1 LSTPATQNHMHSKN
15 RRGGKLNRAR
25 VMLAD
30 DNELVVRKVTALLAL
45 VFDVVG
51 IARTGEEMVSEATRL
66 DPDVIIADIT
76 MPVFTGIEAARR
88 IREAGLRARV
98 VFLTIHKEEEF
109 VEACFQEGALG
120 YVVKT
125 QLKADLI
132 PAINAAIAGESFI
145 SPALAP

>member
-1 LSTPATQNHMHSKN
+1 V
-15 RRGGKLNRAR
+15 NRAR
-25 VMLAD
+25 VMVAD
-30 DNELVVRKVTALLAL
+30 DNELVVRKVTALLAS

-51 IARTGEEMVSEATRL
+51 VARNGEEMVSEATRL

-88 IREAGLRARV
+88 IRETGLKARI

-120 YVVKT
+120 FVVKT
-125 QLKADLI
+125 QVKSDLI
-132 PAINAAIAGESFI
+132 PAINAAIAGESFV
-145 SPALAP
+145 SRALAP

>member
-1 LSTPATQNHMHSKN
+1 V
-15 RRGGKLNRAR
+15 NRAR
-25 VMLAD
+25 VMVAD
-30 DNELVVRKVTALLAL
+30 DNELVVKKVTALLAL

-88 IREAGLRARV
+88 IREAGLKARV

-120 YVVKT
+120 YVFKT

-132 PAINAAIAGESFI
+132 PAINAAIAGQSFV
-145 SPALAP
+145 SPTLTA